1 MQASLGSRFEVLLCG
16 WHLLLFLP
24 AKRQRATMW
33 QQYETSTHAA
43 KENKHTSSG
52 NDGRR
57 GRRYAHMGYVTGCEK
72 KEHARLDSKSLRV
85 EHTQDE

>member
-1 MQASLGSRFEVLLCG
+1 MQASLGPRFEVMPCG
-16 WHLLLFLP
+16 RHLLLFLP

-33 QQYETSTHAA
+33 KQYETSTHVA
-43 KENKHTSSG
+43 KENKHTSSDKEG
-52 NDGRR
+52 KK

-85 EHTQDE
+85 EHTQNE